1 MVKVHRA
8 KRYVLRLC
16 SRCLSCVAAKYDDIQ
31 KGVAHQTVSSVDA
44 ADCLTCNKQI
54 VDHLCK
60 AVPAD
65 LQTAVLIVQRRVN
78 QDRELSHIDA
88 VI

>member
-16 SRCLSCVAAKYDDIQ
+16 SRCLSCVAAEYDDIQ
-31 KGVAHQTVSSVDA
+31 KGVAHQTVSSMDA

-54 VDHLCK
+54 VDHLCE

-88 VI
+88 VV